1 MRAGSTA
8 RRVSYVFLCVI
19 PFLVM
24 PLVGARPLRI
34 PGIYQ
39 TVGIVLFA
47 AMVVCA
53 GLLGGWRSGG
63 SGEPAPRLRAAGALL
78 VAPFAMVALLWIGL
92 ATPWDATPP
101 ENVMRYAVLLVA
113 SIAVTA
119 AFVVLQDGLAD
130 AGERTLSTLGLA
142 LNLLA
147 GSGYLVWISF
157 QLGTH
162 AALAHGPISPA
173 IRALGDV
180 FDTLLFAACALTYLV
195 TALFAES
202 MGRAHWLGRG
212 AARAYVVL
220 NLLALA
226 FLAVRGLSFPDP
238 TASSTPWYMRP
249 GFIAGIPAIPW
260 LMPYLLGVVL
270 LRRAGDERA

>member
-1 MRAGSTA
+1 MPAANTA
-8 RRVSYVFLCVI
+8 RRVGYIILCISPFVI
-19 PFLVM
+19 M
-24 PLVGARPLRI
+24 PLVGARPLRS
-34 PGIYQ
+34 PGIHQ
-39 TVGIVLFA
+39 TIGILLFA
-47 AMVVCA
+47 TMAICVW
-53 GLLGGWRSGG
+53 LLGGWRNAAGG
-63 SGEPAPRLRAAGALL
+63 EASRSLRAAGALL
-78 VAPFAMVALLWIGL
+78 VAPFALVALLWIGL

-119 AFVVLQDGLAD
+119 AFVVLKEALGDD
-130 AGERTLSTLGLA
+130 GERYVSTLGLA
-142 LNLLA
+142 ANLLA
-147 GSGYLVWISF
+147 GAGYLVWISF

-180 FDTLLFAACALTYLV
+180 FDTLLFAACALTYLM
-195 TALFAES
+195 TALFAAS
-202 MGRAHWLGRG
+202 MGRALWLGRG
-212 AARAYVVL
+212 ASRAYVIL

-226 FLAVRGLSFPDP
+226 FLMVRGLSFPDP
-238 TASSTPWYMRP
+238 TASSTPWYLRP

-270 LRRAGDERA
+270 LRRAGDDRA